1 MQLTRG
7 NCLHIQ
13 MTNLG
18 IMPMRENI
26 LWFPVGTS
34 HYYDNGGL
42 VETILTQDN
51 SLAEIVANLGTSS
64 G

>member
-1 MQLTRG
+1 
-7 NCLHIQ
+7 
-13 MTNLG
+13 
-18 IMPMRENI
+18 MPMRENI

-64 G
+64 GWRL